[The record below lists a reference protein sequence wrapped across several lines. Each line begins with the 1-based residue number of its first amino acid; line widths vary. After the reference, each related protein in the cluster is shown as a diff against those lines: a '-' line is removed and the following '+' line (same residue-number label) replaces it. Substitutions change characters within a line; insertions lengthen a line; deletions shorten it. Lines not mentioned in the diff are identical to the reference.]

1 MRLHRLDVVDAV
13 SRAPTRLVS
22 VAVVSRRCR
31 SHTGFGK
38 YFELLFDRFGTPK
51 GGVVTNYL
59 LEKSRTVKPGQGER
73 NFHVFYQLVQG
84 APRDERSRLCL
95 LDSADAYPSLASCTS
110 VEGIDDQKEFN
121 DTAKAMA
128 DVGAISV
135 SSLPWMDSSPSH
147 DAPRRPR

>member
-1 MRLHRLDVVDAV
+1 MISTQNS
-13 SRAPTRLVS
+13 SR
-22 VAVVSRRCR
+22 
-31 SHTGFGK
+31 FGK

-84 APRDERSRLCL
+84 APTDERSRLCL

-110 VEGIDDQKEFN
+110 VEGIDDSQEFN

-128 DVGAISV
+128 DVG
-135 SSLPWMDSSPSH
+135 L
-147 DAPRRPR
+147 

>member
-1 MRLHRLDVVDAV
+1 M
-13 SRAPTRLVS
+13 
-22 VAVVSRRCR
+22 
-31 SHTGFGK
+31 
-38 YFELLFDRFGTPK
+38 LFDRFGTPK

-84 APRDERSRLCL
+84 APRDERARLCL

-110 VEGIDDQKEFN
+110 VQGIDDSKEFN

-128 DVGAISV
+128 DVGALAASRRV
-135 SSLPWMDSSPSH
+135 VVVG
-147 DAPRRPR
+147 PRRCSAQVSMTRPPTYL

>member
-1 MRLHRLDVVDAV
+1 M
-13 SRAPTRLVS
+13 SRSFRTIS
-22 VAVVSRRCR
+22 F
-31 SHTGFGK
+31 HTGFGK

-95 LDSADAYPSLASCTS
+95 LDSAERVSFASVVYVC
-110 VEGIDDQKEFN
+110 
-121 DTAKAMA
+121 
-128 DVGAISV
+128 
-135 SSLPWMDSSPSH
+135 
-147 DAPRRPR
+147 RRHRRSERI